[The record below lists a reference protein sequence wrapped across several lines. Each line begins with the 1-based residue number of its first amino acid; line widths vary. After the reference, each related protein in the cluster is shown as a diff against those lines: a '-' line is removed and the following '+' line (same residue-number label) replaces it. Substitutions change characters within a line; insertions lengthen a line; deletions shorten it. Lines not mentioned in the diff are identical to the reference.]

1 MATQPPAID
10 FSDAAWAV
18 PRVTLSPSEERAL
31 LTTLGKMAN
40 GSTPLHGTD
49 IAMCLLETERLLTP
63 RAAKA
68 VLNAIEKSVLLD
80 GGGIDPVII
89 IASFLTKPKLW
100 QSFGFFER
108 HRVWSDRKDAC
119 VWATTTLPSRAPC
132 KPLYAEALAERARDL
147 AKLRA
152 AAGPILAKI
161 LPASVLARAGP
172 QFQKRPALP
181 RELCECVFAMANP
194 MLHPRDVG
202 WLQQCSRTWTE
213 SPRAVAMIADRFA

>member
-1 MATQPPAID
+1 MATLPPPLD

-31 LTTLGKMAN
+31 ITTLGKMAN

-68 VLNAIEKSVLLD
+68 VFNAIEKSVFLD
-80 GGGIDPVII
+80 SGGNHDIDTVII

-100 QSFGFFER
+100 QSFDFFER
-108 HRVWSDRKDAC
+108 NEVWSDQKDAC
-119 VWATTTLPSRAPC
+119 KWARTWLPSRAPC

-152 AAGPILAKI
+152 TAGPILAKT

-172 QFQKRPALP
+172 QFQKVSSCGSGLFIICRPKLALTG
-181 RELCECVFAMANP
+181 
-194 MLHPRDVG
+194 VG
-202 WLQQCSRTWTE
+202 Q
-213 SPRAVAMIADRFA
+213 PGGRAGV